1 MSYDFRTEYCP
12 AMYNYRAQN
21 LESLI
26 KEAIKDEM
34 HDTIKYRRMLAMA
47 QNEKVKKQINFPYE
61 DEQKHQ
67 KMFEQLYIQ
76 LLGKPANVE
85 IPTVETYNNLLEAV
99 ESSIDGELEA
109 VEFYK
114 KILFALPN
122 NKMKEMVYDIIT
134 DEQEHATRFV
144 YVYSMLK

>member
-34 HDTIKYRRMLAMA
+34 HDTIKYRRMLGMA
-47 QNEKVKKQINFPYE
+47 QNEKVKIQINFPYE
-61 DEQKHQ
+61 DEQKHH
-67 KMFEQLYIQ
+67 KMFEQLYTQ
-76 LLGKPANVE
+76 LFGKPANVE
-85 IPTVETYNNLLEAV
+85 VPTVETYNNLLEAV
-99 ESSIDGELEA
+99 ESSIDGELAA
-109 VEFYK
+109 VELYK